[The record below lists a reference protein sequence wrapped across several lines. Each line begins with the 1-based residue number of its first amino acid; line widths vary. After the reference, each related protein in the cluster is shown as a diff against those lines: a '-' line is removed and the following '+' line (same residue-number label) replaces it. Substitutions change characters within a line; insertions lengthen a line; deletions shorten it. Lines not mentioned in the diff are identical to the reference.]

1 MAVAAAA
8 VSGGDGGIRWCCAE
22 KSEEGVDTGRVS
34 EGPGGLRGSVGG
46 VQGVGELAERQEVA
60 ERVLARCGHTP
71 LILLARGGR

>member
-1 MAVAAAA
+1 M
-8 VSGGDGGIRWCCAE
+8 
-22 KSEEGVDTGRVS
+22 DTGRVR

-71 LILLARGGR
+71 LVLLARGGR